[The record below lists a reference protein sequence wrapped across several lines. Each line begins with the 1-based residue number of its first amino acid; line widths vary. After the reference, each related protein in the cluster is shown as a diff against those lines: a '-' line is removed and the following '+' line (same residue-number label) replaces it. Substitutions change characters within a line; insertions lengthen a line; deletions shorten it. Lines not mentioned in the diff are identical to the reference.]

1 MKIGNLNFNE
11 RKYVTRYIKDTYNGS
26 MKWDY
31 KKGWFVMSN
40 LLSYKNYNGTVEYS
54 KEDSCL
60 FGKVIGI
67 KSLLS
72 YEGDSVK
79 ELEQDF
85 QNVIDEYLTDCKER
99 NVEPEQ
105 PYKGTFNVRISPE
118 LHRNIAVYA
127 IEHGKSLNAVVE
139 EAIGNMVGV

>member
-1 MKIGNLNFNE
+1 
-11 RKYVTRYIKDTYNGS
+11 
-26 MKWDY
+26 
-31 KKGWFVMSN
+31 MSN

-60 FGKVIGI
+60 FGKVVGI

-85 QNVIDEYLTDCKER
+85 QNV
-99 NVEPEQ
+99 Q
-105 PYKGTFNVRISPE
+105 PRTS
-118 LHRNIAVYA
+118 
-127 IEHGKSLNAVVE
+127 
-139 EAIGNMVGV
+139 

>member
-1 MKIGNLNFNE
+1 
-11 RKYVTRYIKDTYNGS
+11 
-26 MKWDY
+26 
-31 KKGWFVMSN
+31 MSD

-54 KEDSCL
+54 REDNCL

-72 YEGDSVK
+72 YEGNSVQ
-79 ELEQDF
+79 ELEKDF
-85 QNVIDEYLTDCKER
+85 QNMIDKYLKDCEER
-99 NVEPEQ
+99 NVPPEQ

-127 IEHGKSLNAVVE
+127 IEHGKSLNAAVE

>member
-1 MKIGNLNFNE
+1 
-11 RKYVTRYIKDTYNGS
+11 
-26 MKWDY
+26 
-31 KKGWFVMSN
+31 MSN

-54 KEDSCL
+54 REDRCL

-72 YEGDSVK
+72 YEGDSVQ
-79 ELEQDF
+79 ELEEDF
-85 QNVIDEYLTDCKER
+85 QDVIDRYLEDCKER
-99 NVEPEQ
+99 NIEPEQ

-139 EAIGNMVGV
+139 EAIVNMVG

>member
-1 MKIGNLNFNE
+1 
-11 RKYVTRYIKDTYNGS
+11 
-26 MKWDY
+26 
-31 KKGWFVMSN
+31 MSN

-60 FGKVIGI
+60 FGKVVGI

-72 YEGDSVK
+72 YEGDSIR
-79 ELEQDF
+79 ELEQGF
-85 QNVIDEYLTDCKER
+85 QNVIDEYLADCKER

-105 PYKGTFNVRISPE
+105 SYKGTFNVRISSD

-127 IEHGKSLNAVVE
+127 IEHGKSLNAAVE
-139 EAIGNMVGV
+139 EAIGKMVR

>member
-1 MKIGNLNFNE
+1 
-11 RKYVTRYIKDTYNGS
+11 
-26 MKWDY
+26 
-31 KKGWFVMSN
+31 MSN

-54 KEDSCL
+54 KEDGCL

-79 ELEQDF
+79 QLELDF
-85 QNVIDEYLTDCKER
+85 QGVIDEYLADCMER
-99 NVEPEQ
+99 NVEPER

-127 IEHGKSLNAVVE
+127 IEHGKSLNAAVE
-139 EAIGNMVGV
+139 EAIGNMVRT